1 MNFKWN
7 SWKVYIHAHVQLL
20 ESLLEERNN
29 FLGQFFS
36 HSESLRVQ
44 HDFSNKLSV
53 RFGHGQ
59 TSEQLLQVIWQIG
72 SPSISRIHGDEH
84 SHIWIHPH
92 LFSNQF
98 HWHGTFQLKVKMMNI
113 SISYIS
119 FARFFSESYFGGKLC
134 GFIFKRK
141 ILIGKNLCF
150 LCFDNHQ
157 LLNN

>member
-1 MNFKWN
+1 MNLFFSLVIHVRVLLPWISN
-7 SWKVYIHAHVQLL
+7 GIHERYIHAHVQLF

-44 HDFSNKLSV
+44 HDFSNELSV

-72 SPSISRIHGDEH
+72 SPSVSRIHGDEYGH
-84 SHIWIHPH
+84 VWIHPH

-98 HWHGTFQLKVKMMNI
+98 NWHGTFQLKVKTVNI

-119 FARFFSESYFGGKLC
+119 FDW
-134 GFIFKRK
+134 IFQWK
-141 ILIGKNLCF
+141 
-150 LCFDNHQ
+150 
-157 LLNN
+157 